1 MTYYDRLNAFFLEN
15 EIDPLPPSAQLL
27 YLHLLHENNRLRNPS
42 VLYMTDSR
50 LAFMTGLSR
59 PAVTD
64 AKRQLKNRGLV
75 NFKTD
80 KKNPRSGTRY
90 VLPEEGDRK
99 FGTAGDGQRIETTD
113 AAISAELKK
122 AWEANNDGAPPSET
136 ETYYLAED
144 VKVYGEEKVRQAVI
158 RAGQKKRGML
168 SIYFY
173 KMQLGDV
180 ISGRKERTGNA
191 RRNTGTG
198 NRAVSECGLYGRE
211 DVCPEG

>member
-27 YLHLLHENNRLRNPS
+27 YLHLLHENNRLQNPCRFRMS
-42 VLYMTDSR
+42 EAR
-50 LAFMTGLSR
+50 LADMTGLSR
-59 PAVTD
+59 QTIAN
-64 AKRQLKNRGLV
+64 AKRLLKNRGLV
-75 NFKTD
+75 EISVL
-80 KKNPRSGTRY
+80 NPRSGSMY
-90 VLPEEGDRK
+90 ILPEEQPVK
-99 FGTAGDGQRIETTD
+99 KANTAGDGQRIETTD